1 MRNCVIWLVL
11 AEHMQMH
18 LAARA
23 RMKNCWTC
31 GTTCFSC
38 VHSQGTHGAR
48 DLVQPSAA
56 FWRLRTTCYPLYPS
70 LSLMA
75 EATNWDRGQRLV
87 IHTGTPLGLVMTRL
101 ELAVGSIWILHHLG
115 TSRNLGFD
123 PWSELKPVMK
133 SLRHVV
139 TVMRCHEHHIF
150 RVPHWHQ
157 VVSLSFS
164 NAWRS
169 GSFTMC
175 MHIYAAMHIP
185 SHSRPFYK
193 STSIAHRL
201 SLPIWASI
209 LGRLA
214 PCCVSTN
221 LTIFNLLFL
230 DEITRTVSA
239 AFQTC

>member
-101 ELAVGSIWILHHLG
+101 ELAVGSIWIHLDPTPPG
-115 TSRNLGFD
+115 HLSQPGLRSLVRVEASHEIVATCCDSHEMSWAPYFSCSSLASGCIAFLLQCLKKWQFHNVHAHICSYAHTIPFPPILQVDIHCASSIFTNLGFHFGAFGT
-123 PWSELKPVMK
+123 M
-133 SLRHVV
+133 LRV
-139 TVMRCHEHHIF
+139 
-150 RVPHWHQ
+150 
-157 VVSLSFS
+157 
-164 NAWRS
+164 
-169 GSFTMC
+169 
-175 MHIYAAMHIP
+175 Y
-185 SHSRPFYK
+185 
-193 STSIAHRL
+193 
-201 SLPIWASI
+201 
-209 LGRLA
+209 
-214 PCCVSTN
+214 
-221 LTIFNLLFL
+221 
-230 DEITRTVSA
+230 
-239 AFQTC
+239 